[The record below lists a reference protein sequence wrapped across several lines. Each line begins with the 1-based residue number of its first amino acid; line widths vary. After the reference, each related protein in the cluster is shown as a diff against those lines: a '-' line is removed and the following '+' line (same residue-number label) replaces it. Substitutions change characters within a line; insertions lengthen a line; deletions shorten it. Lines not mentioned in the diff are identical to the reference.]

1 MKDEHERSMHSLII
15 RYLVAHTQCSGCGRR
30 YAPEDVHLRHRRGD
44 IWLASVVCQ
53 HCGLQG
59 LIMAAVSASHAEETE
74 SATDRDV
81 EERVAMEEMGPI
93 SSDEVLD
100 FHRFLEQFSGD
111 MRKLVRRRTGK
122 AKP

>member
-30 YAPEDVHLRHRRGD
+30 YAAEDVHLRHRRGD
-44 IWLASVVCQ
+44 IWLASVVCR

-59 LIMAAVSASHAEETE
+59 LIMAAVSASHAEEIE
-74 SATDRDV
+74 AVTDQDA
-81 EERVAMEEMGPI
+81 EEQAAMQDMEPI

-100 FHRFLEQFSGD
+100 FYRLLEEFSGD
-111 MRKLVRRRTGK
+111 MRQFMRRRTGK
-122 AKP
+122 AKS

>member
-44 IWLASVVCQ
+44 IWLASVVCR

-59 LIMAAVSASHAEETE
+59 LIMAAVSASHADEMEA
-74 SATDRDV
+74 ATDRDA
-81 EERVAMEEMGPI
+81 EERTAMREMGPI

-100 FHRFLEQFSGD
+100 FHRLLEEFSGD
-111 MRKLVRRRTGK
+111 MRKLMRRRRGK
-122 AKP
+122 AKS